1 MVTLV
6 GEIETKPLPVVRLI
20 TCPPVGARSLNV
32 TVRVVVD
39 SVDTVKGLGVK
50 LTDRVAAGLTV
61 KAALAVPL
69 AVTSET
75 MRAPVGALLAITK
88 LAVCE
93 VDVPPPTTA
102 AVTPAPLTVRLVI
115 PSRFV
120 PVISTDTVC
129 PCSPA
134 AGAND
139 EMVGVGGSTVNGS
152 EKGVPPTT
160 RPMVAAPVA
169 AVALITTVAV
179 TVVPVGVPV
188 IVPVTPA
195 LLDTTAVAPERFV
208 PVKVM
213 GNEVPTEPLLGD
225 TLVNVGVADA
235 TVKGSENGVPPT
247 ITPRVVAPVAAVAL
261 ITTVAV
267 TVVPVGVPVIVPVT
281 PRLGEVI
288 AVAFERFVPVKVT
301 VAMVV
306 PTVPL
311 LGEMLVSV
319 GVAAFTVNGSEKVWP
334 PIMSPNVVAPVAAV
348 AKIVIEAVTEVA
360 DLLLIVPVIP
370 GLPETTAVAFDRFVP
385 VKVKVVVVP
394 MVPLPA
400 EPPGEVMEVR
410 VGVAATT
417 VNGSD
422 RGVPFTT
429 TPKVVAPVVAVEAI
443 TTVAL
448 TVVLDVPVIVA
459 LTPGLPET
467 MALAL
472 ERFVPVKVTG
482 NDVPTVPVLGDTL
495 VSVGVAG
502 LIVNGNET
510 VWPPTVTPRLDA
522 PVAAVALITT
532 VALTEVLDV
541 PVIVALTLVLLDTA
555 AVAPERLVPLKVTGN
570 VVPTVPLLGVT
581 LVSVGVVEAVVKVTM

>member
-6 GEIETKPLPVVRLI
+6 GEIDTKPPPVVRLT

-39 SVDTVKGLGVK
+39 SVDTVKGFGVK

-61 KAALAVPL
+61 KVALAVPL

-88 LAVCE
+88 FAVCE
-93 VDVPPPTTA
+93 VAVPPATTD
-102 AVTPAPLTVRLVI
+102 AVTPVPPTVRLVI

-120 PVISTDTVC
+120 PVISTATVC

-152 EKGVPPTT
+152 EKGVPPTI
-160 RPMVAAPVA
+160 RPMVVAPVA

-195 LLDTTAVAPERFV
+195 LFDTTAVAPVRFV
-208 PVKVM
+208 PVKFM
-213 GNEVPTEPLLGD
+213 ENDVPTEPLLGD

-235 TVKGSENGVPPT
+235 TVNGSEKGVPPT

-267 TVVPVGVPVIVPVT
+267 TVVPVGVPVIVPVI
-281 PRLGEVI
+281 PGLLEVM
-288 AVAFERFVPVKVT
+288 AVAFDRFVPLKVT

-311 LGEMLVSV
+311 LCEMLVRV

-334 PIMSPNVVAPVAAV
+334 PIMSPNVVAPVTAV
-348 AKIVIEAVTEVA
+348 AEMVIEAVTEVEEA
-360 DLLLIVPVIP
+360 LMIVPVMP
-370 GLPETTAVAFDRFVP
+370 GLAETTAVAFDRFVP

-394 MVPLPA
+394 MVPLPD
-400 EPPGEVMEVR
+400 EPPDEVIDVR

-422 RGVPFTT
+422 RGDPFTT
-429 TPKVVAPVVAVEAI
+429 IPRVVAPVLAVEVI
-443 TTVAL
+443 TTVAV
-448 TVVLDVPVIVA
+448 TVVLVEAPVMVA
-459 LTPGLPET
+459 LTPELPET
-467 MALAL
+467 MALAP

-495 VSVGVAG
+495 VRVGVAR

-510 VWPPTVTPRLDA
+510 VWPPTRV
-522 PVAAVALITT
+522 
-532 VALTEVLDV
+532 
-541 PVIVALTLVLLDTA
+541 
-555 AVAPERLVPLKVTGN
+555 
-570 VVPTVPLLGVT
+570 
-581 LVSVGVVEAVVKVTM
+581 